1 KNLRGAMLGL
11 YCGGGITPPTLKE
24 VGDALK
30 APPKEVT
37 AMLGLLMREGLLIKV
52 DEELYFEAQA
62 LDGLVQKT
70 VEYTANKN
78 NELTLAGFKEIT
90 GLSRKFMIPLL
101 EYFDKTKL
109 TLRVGDKRVLRK
121 QG

>member
-1 KNLRGAMLGL
+1 
-11 YCGGGITPPTLKE
+11 
-24 VGDALK
+24 
-30 APPKEVT
+30 
-37 AMLGLLMREGLLIKV
+37 MREGLLVKI

-62 LDGLVQKT
+62 LDGLIQKT
-70 VEYTANKN
+70 AGLAAKSNGEV
-78 NELTLAGFKEIT
+78 TLGGFKEAT